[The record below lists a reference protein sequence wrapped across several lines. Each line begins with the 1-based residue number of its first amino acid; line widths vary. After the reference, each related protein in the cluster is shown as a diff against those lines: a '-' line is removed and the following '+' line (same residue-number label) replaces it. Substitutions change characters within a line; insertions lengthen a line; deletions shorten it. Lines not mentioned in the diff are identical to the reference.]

1 MQLNVCILSFPRRYV
16 ISNSHMALAHC
27 LIFLLLLQST
37 NSGELGPY
45 FNSISCQS
53 NSSMLFQTNEGIH
66 PIYSGNSTIEL
77 RKTCENVDKACTC
90 DSPQL
95 MRCHN
100 PNTGNLSNIIRAIS
114 SSPTLDIK
122 MLDLNLP
129 NIQIF
134 TKKYFRRPNQKSKNS
149 LKLVGLFVSSNG
161 TLNTLEDGSFLGL
174 RQDLQVLGLSDNH
187 LGPEL
192 PQEIFS
198 LPNLVRL
205 DISKNRISSLRP
217 ILKHSTRSLNY
228 LDLSGND
235 LERINNFN
243 SSIFPDSLCTLRL
256 SHNEITLDGLLKAN
270 LAQIGY
276 LDLSNNKMSGN
287 LTKYIF
293 DGRGGKQV
301 ETLYLDSNYLSYIGE
316 NSFCGLPML
325 KYLRLSHN
333 SIDQLDKNS
342 FKCLK
347 HVTYIDLSYNQILD
361 ITRGLFDPISDSLTN
376 LILSNNHLSV
386 LYSPITTVPLA
397 KLTYLDLQNN
407 EIIKIGGN
415 TFEFLNSLTTLL
427 LAG

>member
-1 MQLNVCILSFPRRYV
+1 
-16 ISNSHMALAHC
+16 MALAPC
-27 LIFLLLLQST
+27 LIFLVLLQST
-37 NSGELGPY
+37 NSRELGPY
-45 FNSISCQS
+45 FNRISCQS
-53 NSSMLFQTNEGIH
+53 NSSMIFQKNDD

-100 PNTGNLSNIIRAIS
+100 PNTENLNNIIMAIA
-114 SSPTLDIK
+114 SSPKLDIK

-134 TKKYFRRPNQKSKNS
+134 TKKYFRRPNQKNENS
-149 LKLVGLFVSSNG
+149 FKIMGLFVSSNG
-161 TLNTLEDGSFLGL
+161 TLNTLDDGSFLGL

-256 SHNEITLDGLLKAN
+256 SHNEITLDGLLRAN

-276 LDLSNNKMSGN
+276 LDLSNNKLSGN

-301 ETLYLDSNYLSYIGE
+301 EDLYLDRNHLSYIGE

-325 KYLRLSHN
+325 KYLGLSHN

-347 HVTYIDLSYNQILD
+347 HLTYIDLSYNQILD
-361 ITRGLFDPISDSLTN
+361 ITRGLFDPISESLTN

-397 KLTYLDLQNN
+397 RLTYLDLQNN